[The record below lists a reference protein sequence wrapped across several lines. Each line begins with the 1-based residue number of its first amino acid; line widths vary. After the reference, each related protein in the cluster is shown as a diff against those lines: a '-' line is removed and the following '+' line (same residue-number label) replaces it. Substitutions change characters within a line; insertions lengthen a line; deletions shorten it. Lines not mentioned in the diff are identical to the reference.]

1 LLAKIATET
10 TRRLN
15 SEVLAIAYDALA
27 LALAAQERLLGR
39 FGHSISLDPSS
50 DLSGVVAIRNQPL
63 RDLHQIEDLSVVQA

>member
-10 TRRLN
+10 TRSLN

-27 LALAAQERLLGR
+27 LALAAQELLLGR
-39 FGHSISLDPSS
+39 FGHSISLDLSS

-63 RDLHQIEDLSVVQA
+63 RDLHQIEDLFVVQA

>member
-27 LALAAQERLLGR
+27 LALAAQELLLGR
-39 FGHSISLDPSS
+39 FGHSISLDLSS

-63 RDLHQIEDLSVVQA
+63 RDLHQIEDLFVVQA